1 MSVNE
6 AEKLVNE
13 MNSSVEVYAD
23 RKMVE
28 TILRNLISNAI
39 KYTPA
44 GGEVSI
50 SAEKN
55 DEKVEIAISDSGIGI
70 SPEQIATLFKID
82 EHQNGTGPD
91 KETGTGIG
99 LILCKEFVNKNNGK
113 IWVESRMG
121 EGSKFIFSLP
131 VIKVENNWRT
141 TKLDKTF

>member
-1 MSVNE
+1 
-6 AEKLVNE
+6 

-39 KYTPA
+39 KYTP
-44 GGEVSI
+44 GRGEVSI
-50 SAEKN
+50 SAKKN
-55 DEKVEIAISDSGIGI
+55 DEKVEITVSDSGIGI

-91 KETGTGIG
+91 KEMGTGIG

-131 VIKVENNWRT
+131 VIKVENNWRK